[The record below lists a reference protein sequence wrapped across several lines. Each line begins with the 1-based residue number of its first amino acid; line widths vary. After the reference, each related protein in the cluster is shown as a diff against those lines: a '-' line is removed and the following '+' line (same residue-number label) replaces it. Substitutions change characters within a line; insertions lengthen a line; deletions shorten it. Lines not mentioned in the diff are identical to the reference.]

1 MERCWCLV
9 GGIDEVWM
17 LGGLVR
23 DGGFG
28 EYREGWNRMLLGL
41 NRMLLGEG
49 CSVIR

>member
-9 GGIDEVWM
+9 GGIDEVGR

-23 DGGFG
+23 DGGLD
-28 EYREGWNRMLLGL
+28 EYREGWNRMLLV
-41 NRMLLGEG
+41 EG